1 MQTQAQ
7 GPNELPSN
15 DNINPYAF
23 CVDLQGEFFL
33 QKGKMIAYYGDMRF
47 ELLTHGPLQSLIAGH
62 FTSPLYA
69 NDFMVATGRGKLIL
83 GDRGFDINSYD
94 LEDGNLTVRASSLLG
109 FESTLTLKQSIIP
122 GFLTLLGTG
131 KFLASSNG
139 AVIFAEPPMRVDP
152 QALVGW
158 ADCPTPY
165 HHYDHGVIQGAL
177 GMATMAFGLR
187 GQSGEEHQF
196 EFSGSGTIILQSSEA
211 VQDAGMLREMEGQ
224 VPMLGLGG
232 LQRMQSVINQRLA
245 AEQQSSY

>member
-1 MQTQAQ
+1 VAIQVGAL

-23 CVDLQGEFFL
+23 NVDLQGEFFV
-33 QKGKMIAYYGDMRF
+33 QKGKMIAYYGNMRF
-47 ELLTHGPLQSLIAGH
+47 ELLTHGPLQGLIAGR

-69 NDFMVATGRGKLIL
+69 NDFMVATGQGKLIL

-109 FESTLTLKQSIIP
+109 FEPSLTLKQSIIP
-122 GFLTLLGTG
+122 GFLTLIGTG

-139 AVIFAEPPMRVDP
+139 AVVFVEPPMRVDP

-158 ADCPTPY
+158 ADCPTPC
-165 HHYDHGVIQGAL
+165 HHYDHGVVQGAL
-177 GMATMAFGLR
+177 GMATMVLGVR

-196 EFSGSGTIILQSSEA
+196 DFTGAGTIILQSSET
-211 VQDAGMLREMEGQ
+211 VQDQGVLREMEGQ
-224 VPMLGLGG
+224 VPMLGVGG
-232 LQRMQSVINQRLA
+232 LQRMQTVIGQRLA
-245 AEQQSSY
+245 SERA